1 MRRQSP
7 QQTSTTPTTLVCRVG
22 AWRLLDLLNEMN
34 LPVSLLVN
42 SEIYNQCPELPA
54 EYCKQLDH
62 CEVVGHGQSN
72 ACKQV
77 LKSCSTVVL

>member
-1 MRRQSP
+1 MCNACS
-7 QQTSTTPTTLVCRVG
+7 VG
-22 AWRLLDLLNEMN
+22 AWRLLDLLKELK

-54 EYCKQLDH
+54 EYCKQLSR

-77 LKSCSTVVL
+77 LYAKSSCIACVYLTA